1 MKSMFKIG
9 TGTFNNNF
17 YVICFQFSNC
27 SSPGFSSAGVR
38 YSVCWSDCLMELN
51 WIDLTMEL
59 KDMSKIFMVSFF
71 LYINIFIHYI
81 IYVWEKKLTVNCISF
96 DDIKYTC
103 KKHMV
108 KGTQLFISIRWPF
121 AIGLCC
127 CPSSTNNFT
136 FLISENYVAN
146 SFHF

>member
-1 MKSMFKIG
+1 MWVLKVIYWSRDILVDTFWVFISRSTIQCLLIWLFDG
-9 TGTFNNNF
+9 TELDRSDYGVQRHVKNF
-17 YVICFQFSNC
+17 Y
-27 SSPGFSSAGVR
+27 G
-38 YSVCWSDCLMELN
+38 
-51 WIDLTMEL
+51 
-59 KDMSKIFMVSFF
+59 KFF